1 MAFSYLPI
9 STTAYKFSGFNSR
22 IEAILRGGGTRS
34 RAQKFSVTER
44 RIKTSSMSLMGYIF
58 LRIMLACRHIA
69 MLRVEMR
76 VQKEAKKKCGEKLD
90 LLSYRP
96 MTSRDIFLLYLTIAS
111 GEGILVF
118 NLILFYI

>member
-1 MAFSYLPI
+1 
-9 STTAYKFSGFNSR
+9 
-22 IEAILRGGGTRS
+22 
-34 RAQKFSVTER
+34 
-44 RIKTSSMSLMGYIF
+44 
-58 LRIMLACRHIA
+58 